1 MMPVST
7 RLRANLRTNEPDLRA
22 ETLHK
27 DPHQGELPTV
37 EIEVQEDW
45 NITRNAHDISD
56 VPIPNISISLSLGVA
71 SSPMLPQQHMDVLEP
86 RPMELGR
93 VLLHR

>member
-22 ETLHK
+22 EILHK

-37 EIEVQEDW
+37 EIGVQESLIEPHPDKDLDFSHSILW
-45 NITRNAHDISD
+45 STKFFWVFHNICTN
-56 VPIPNISISLSLGVA
+56 VY
-71 SSPMLPQQHMDVLEP
+71 
-86 RPMELGR
+86 
-93 VLLHR
+93 